1 MNIDG
6 KNIFK
11 ILTAI
16 LGTMVVYGAAHI
28 LENNKLLKELGEY
41 SMDIYIMAN
50 IFQVFVRVVFLNK
63 LGVNVFICMTV
74 SFLAG
79 ILFPLVI
86 SKNVVRKI
94 SLTNKLVLGVFE
106 KS

>member
-1 MNIDG
+1 
-6 KNIFK
+6 
-11 ILTAI
+11 
-16 LGTMVVYGAAHI
+16 
-28 LENNKLLKELGEY
+28 
-41 SMDIYIMAN
+41 
-50 IFQVFVRVVFLNK
+50 
-63 LGVNVFICMTV
+63 MTV

>member
-1 MNIDG
+1 MNSG
-6 KNIFK
+6 R
-11 ILTAI
+11 
-16 LGTMVVYGAAHI
+16 V
-28 LENNKLLKELGEY
+28 
-41 SMDIYIMAN
+41 MAN

-94 SLTNKLVLGVFE
+94 FLTNKLVLGVFE

>member
-1 MNIDG
+1 MNSG
-6 KNIFK
+6 R
-11 ILTAI
+11 
-16 LGTMVVYGAAHI
+16 V
-28 LENNKLLKELGEY
+28 
-41 SMDIYIMAN
+41 MAD

-94 SLTNKLVLGVFE
+94 SLTNKLVLGAFE

>member
-1 MNIDG
+1 
-6 KNIFK
+6 
-11 ILTAI
+11 
-16 LGTMVVYGAAHI
+16 
-28 LENNKLLKELGEY
+28 
-41 SMDIYIMAN
+41 MDIYIMAN

>member
-1 MNIDG
+1 
-6 KNIFK
+6 
-11 ILTAI
+11 
-16 LGTMVVYGAAHI
+16 MVVYGAAHI
-28 LENNKLLKELGEY
+28 LENNKLLKELGE
-41 SMDIYIMAN
+41 YIMAN

>member
-1 MNIDG
+1 MNSG
-6 KNIFK
+6 R
-11 ILTAI
+11 
-16 LGTMVVYGAAHI
+16 V
-28 LENNKLLKELGEY
+28 
-41 SMDIYIMAN
+41 MAD

-86 SKNVVRKI
+86 SKNIVRKI
-94 SLTNKLVLGVFE
+94 PLTNKLVLGAFE
-106 KS
+106 KR

>member
-1 MNIDG
+1 MNSG
-6 KNIFK
+6 R
-11 ILTAI
+11 
-16 LGTMVVYGAAHI
+16 V
-28 LENNKLLKELGEY
+28 
-41 SMDIYIMAN
+41 MAN

>member
-1 MNIDG
+1 
-6 KNIFK
+6 
-11 ILTAI
+11 
-16 LGTMVVYGAAHI
+16 MVVYGVAHI